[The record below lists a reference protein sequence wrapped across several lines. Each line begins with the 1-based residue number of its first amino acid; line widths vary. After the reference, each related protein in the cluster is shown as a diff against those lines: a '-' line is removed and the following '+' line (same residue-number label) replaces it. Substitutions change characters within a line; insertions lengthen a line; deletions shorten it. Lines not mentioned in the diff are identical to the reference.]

1 MKVIAICGSPR
12 INGNTY
18 RACEL
23 ALKPVSK
30 AGIETELISL
40 SGKQIEPCIACDAC
54 VDTAVCS
61 AHDDD
66 FGPICEKVKSAQGL
80 ILASPVYF
88 NCATGPICNFMH
100 RLGYTA
106 RASGNNFLSRKVG
119 GAIAVAR
126 RAGHNSTFA
135 QLSMFFA
142 INDMIQVG
150 STYWN
155 VAVAHE
161 PGQIEQDTEALQTLE
176 RFGENLA
183 WLLKKIH
190 ASQ

>member
-1 MKVIAICGSPR
+1 MKVIAISGSPR
-12 INGNTY
+12 SAGNT
-18 RACEL
+18 EL
-23 ALKPVSK
+23 ACQMAFEPISR

-40 SGKQIEPCIACDAC
+40 AGKHIEPCIACGGCEKAPRC
-54 VDTAVCS
+54 T

-66 FGPICEKVKSAQGL
+66 FEPILEQVKTSQGL

-88 NCATGPICNFMH
+88 GFATGPICNFMH
-100 RLGYTA
+100 RLGYVA
-106 RASGNNFLSRKVG
+106 RRHENFLSRQVG

-126 RAGHNSTFA
+126 RAGHNTTFA

-155 VAVAHE
+155 VAIARE
-161 PGQIEQDTEALQTLE
+161 PGQIAQDDEAIQTLT
-176 RFGENLA
+176 RFGENIA
-183 WLLKKIH
+183 WLLKKIN
-190 ASQ
+190 